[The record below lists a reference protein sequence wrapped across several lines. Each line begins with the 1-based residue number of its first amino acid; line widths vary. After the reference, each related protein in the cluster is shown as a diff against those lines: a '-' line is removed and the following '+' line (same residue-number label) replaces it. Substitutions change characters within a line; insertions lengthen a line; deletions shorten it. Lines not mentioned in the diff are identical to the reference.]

1 MAKKQVLLL
10 GFALAASV
18 AARGQNAIGELFS
31 GDASVRG
38 QVLFSNQGTEVLS
51 GSQVSA
57 GAGAAVLKLKRG
69 GQVRICPGT
78 NLSLSTDASGKALAL
93 ALSAGSMELDYTLP
107 SAADAVLTP
116 DFRLQLISPGT
127 FHLAISVGPS
137 GDTCVHSLPGNDAA
151 VFVAEMMGNDSY
163 QLSPWKSV
171 LFGGGKITGATVAPQ
186 RCGCPEEAAPA
197 RMPELA
203 ESPAASPAQGG
214 SAATEAPAA
223 EQPITQIQPAE
234 KAASKETS
242 NGTQE
247 AAAPAEQNA
256 VAHLEADTQFVYRG
270 NQQAQD
276 LYGQVSRLSISTD
289 NSALALALLPQVSG
303 PPAKPAPVEH
313 KSGFLHWLSHLFGR

>member
-18 AARGQNAIGELFS
+18 AAHGQNAIGELFS

-127 FHLAISVGPS
+127 FHLAISVGAS
-137 GDTCVHSLPGNDAA
+137 GDTCVRTLPGNDAA

-163 QLSPWKSV
+163 QLSPLKSV
-171 LFGGGKITGATVAPQ
+171 LFGGGKIAGATVAPQ

-203 ESPAASPAQGG
+203 ASPAASPAQGG
-214 SAATEAPAA
+214 SAATEAPSA
-223 EQPITQIQPAE
+223 EKQITQIQPAE

-303 PPAKPAPVEH
+303 PPAKPAPMEH